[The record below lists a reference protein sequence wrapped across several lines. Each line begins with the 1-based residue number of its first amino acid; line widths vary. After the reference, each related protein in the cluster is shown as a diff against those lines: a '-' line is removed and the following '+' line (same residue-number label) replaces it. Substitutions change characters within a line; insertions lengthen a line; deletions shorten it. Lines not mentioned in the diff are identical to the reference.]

1 MKKLKNVLKF
11 LLYTIALL
19 IAVFSILSI
28 FRDTENRILKMMDF
42 PRIQFFIISVF
53 CLILILSVVKKWR
66 WYKYLILLFIISG
79 IVVNGSYII
88 NYTPLVAEIVP
99 TSKTLSSTDA
109 QISLLLTNV
118 KMSNRNS
125 QKLISIINQRDPDL
139 ILAME
144 VDSWWDNNLDIFVN
158 DYPFSQKVIL
168 DNTYGM
174 ILYSKLPFLEKE
186 IYYLNNEN
194 VPSFESTILLNNGKR
209 LSLFCMHPVPPTH
222 FKKLPDNAGQ
232 KEKALMKMGAMINKR
247 KYPTV
252 VAGDLNDVVWSNVD
266 KLTNTKSILYDVRVG
281 RGFFN
286 NFNAENFLMRWPLD
300 HVFVTDEFSVK
311 KLERL
316 SDIGSDHFP
325 MYIELVLEGQ

>member
-11 LLYTIALL
+11 VLYTITLL

-28 FRDTENRILKMMDF
+28 FRNTENRILKMMDF
-42 PRIQFFIISVF
+42 PRIQYFIISVF
-53 CLILILSVVKKWR
+53 CLIVILFVIKKWR
-66 WYKYLILLFIISG
+66 WYKYLILLFITSG

-88 NYTPLVAEIVP
+88 NYTSLVPETVP
-99 TSKTLSSTDA
+99 TSKTISSTAA
-109 QISLLLTNV
+109 QFSLLLANV

-125 QKLISIINQRDPDL
+125 QNLISIINQRDPDL

-144 VDSWWDNNLDIFVN
+144 VDKWWDNKLEIFVN

-174 ILYSKLPFLEKE
+174 ILFSKLPLLKKD
-186 IYYLNNEN
+186 IYYLNNKN
-194 VPSFESTILLNNGKR
+194 VPSFESTILLNNGKK

-232 KEKALMKMGAMINKR
+232 KEKALIKMGAMVNNR
-247 KYPTV
+247 EYPTV

-266 KLTNTKSILYDVRVG
+266 KLTNTKR
-281 RGFFN
+281 
-286 NFNAENFLMRWPLD
+286 
-300 HVFVTDEFSVK
+300 
-311 KLERL
+311 
-316 SDIGSDHFP
+316 
-325 MYIELVLEGQ
+325 

>member
-11 LLYTIALL
+11 VLYTIALL

-28 FRDTENRILKMMDF
+28 FRNTENRILKMMDF
-42 PRIQFFIISVF
+42 LRIQYFIISVF
-53 CLILILSVVKKWR
+53 CLIVILFVIKKWR
-66 WYKYLILLFIISG
+66 WYKYLILLFITSG

-88 NYTPLVAEIVP
+88 NYTSLVPETVP
-99 TSKTLSSTDA
+99 TSKTISSTAA
-109 QISLLLTNV
+109 QFSLLLANV

-125 QKLISIINQRDPDL
+125 QNLISIINQRDPDL

-144 VDSWWDNNLDIFVN
+144 VDKWWDNKLEIFVN

-174 ILYSKLPFLEKE
+174 ILFSKLPLLKKD
-186 IYYLNNEN
+186 IYYLNNKN
-194 VPSFESTILLNNGKR
+194 VPSFESTILLNNGKK

-232 KEKALMKMGAMINKR
+232 KEKALIKMGAMVNNR
-247 KYPTV
+247 EYPTV

-266 KLTNTKSILYDVRVG
+266 KLTNTKSIL
-281 RGFFN
+281 
-286 NFNAENFLMRWPLD
+286 
-300 HVFVTDEFSVK
+300 
-311 KLERL
+311 
-316 SDIGSDHFP
+316 
-325 MYIELVLEGQ
+325 